1 MELLKQTVTAKSKI
15 NNGEWIKSI
24 ESIKDKY
31 PKPENSEP

>member
-1 MELLKQTVTAKSKI
+1 MLYHDIKSGKI

-24 ESIKDKY
+24 ELIKDKY